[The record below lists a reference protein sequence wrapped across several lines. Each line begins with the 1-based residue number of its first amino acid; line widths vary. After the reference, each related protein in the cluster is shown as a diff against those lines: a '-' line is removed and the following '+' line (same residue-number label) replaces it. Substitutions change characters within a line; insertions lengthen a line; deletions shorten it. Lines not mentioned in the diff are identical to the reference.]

1 MILRLEGKAGIAL
14 HDTAFLWQ
22 THGHMEGIVV

>member
-1 MILRLEGKAGIAL
+1 MILRLEEKARIAL
-14 HDTAFLWQ
+14 HGTAFLWQ